1 MKIKFMSK
9 PIFLLTQALILCGS
23 LQAES
28 QVIKEDVQPVLDSL
42 TSTDF
47 FRDSRKDKGSEKKE
61 QENHK
66 VRRLSLGPN
75 LQHLYA
81 FNKQVGNTGTDVQD
95 REDVPFNNG
104 NSAFPPTP
112 INKGTSIN
120 QINETDFL
128 IYENGDYLVTFFGYT
143 SGSTAT
149 EQAVQLFV
157 NTFPTGPS
165 AIGDPAD
172 DFLSFSQI
180 IRIVGASLT
189 NPAVLEVKIVLSS
202 SGPNVT
208 FKSGVFDGVNT
219 TLEIVKL
226 SPEIVTDDQ

>member
-9 PIFLLTQALILCGS
+9 TAFLLTQALILCGS

-47 FRDSRKDKGSEKKE
+47 FRDSLKDKGSEKKE
-61 QENHK
+61 KENHND
-66 VRRLSLGPN
+66 RRPSQNSN

-81 FNKQVGNTGTDVQD
+81 FNTQTGTTGTDVLNGS
-95 REDVPFNNG
+95 DVPFNDG

-112 INKGTSIN
+112 INRGTAIN
-120 QINETDFL
+120 QINVTDFL
-128 IYENGDYLVTFFGYT
+128 IYENGDYLVTFFGYINGT
-143 SGSTAT
+143 FSGTKG
-149 EQAVQLFV
+149 VQLFV
-157 NTFPTGPS
+157 KSIATGPT
-165 AIGDPAD
+165 AIGTSSD

-189 NPAVLEVKIVLSS
+189 NPALLEVKVVAI
-202 SGPNVT
+202 
-208 FKSGVFDGVNT
+208 SGVSITFTSGVSDGVNAS
-219 TLEIVKL
+219 LEIVKL
-226 SPEIVTDDQ
+226 SPEIVTTSL